1 VIAQAFIF
9 LLLHYYTLLTESAY
23 VDVLLY
29 SGIFEIERIFNA
41 EQDRVNDAERNAIIQ
56 ARDEQYV
63 KHLAGRLLSGGVP
76 LVELTILE
84 PVADLLVDYAYSCRM
99 AGVPESER
107 YLVEKKASFQ
117 VLF

>member
-1 VIAQAFIF
+1 
-9 LLLHYYTLLTESAY
+9 